1 MRRRQVKKPVLAR
14 ASFGRRARR
23 SGVARVARRE
33 TSTRPFVDGADDDG
47 RRRERTRETRARIDR
62 EARARE
68 RRSGREDARARA
80 PEIAHRTRIA
90 MRANATHAARARAF
104 SAYRFGTVEDVETL
118 PMYRRKDDHDNGK
131 YRASATTRAL
141 ARARR
146 AISRGERV
154 GWLGLLALI
163 FVGRTVFDGKENRVP
178 SAMGVMP
185 VMRRSVLE
193 RKTPAQVDG
202 VDELVVVPGHA
213 VYYGNNFLEAKDESN
228 WALEPHQL
236 LEGEAKAFMEH
247 MERGVREVA
256 KNPRAMLVFSGGKT
270 RREAGA
276 ISEASSYWQV
286 SRAFDWFGVDA
297 GVELRSFTEE
307 HARDSFENLLFSVC
321 RFFEL
326 TRKFPSKITVV
337 GFESKRDR
345 FQKLH
350 LRAIGYPESNFTY
363 IGTKAL
369 NEKEME
375 AGEVKVRE
383 AFARDPFGC
392 RGALAAKR
400 HDRDPFNEGA
410 PYSSQVKI
418 LSAFWLHI
426 DTCSQRLYNG
436 YFPWSPGMM
445 IK

>member
-1 MRRRQVKKPVLAR
+1 
-14 ASFGRRARR
+14 
-23 SGVARVARRE
+23 
-33 TSTRPFVDGADDDG
+33 
-47 RRRERTRETRARIDR
+47 
-62 EARARE
+62 
-68 RRSGREDARARA
+68 
-80 PEIAHRTRIA
+80 

-154 GWLGLLALI
+154 GWMGLLALI

-185 VMRRSVLE
+185 VMRRSVVE

-247 MERGVREVA
+247 MERGVRELA

-297 GVELRSFTEE
+297 GVEL
-307 HARDSFENLLFSVC
+307 
-321 RFFEL
+321 
-326 TRKFPSKITVV
+326 
-337 GFESKRDR
+337 
-345 FQKLH
+345 
-350 LRAIGYPESNFTY
+350 
-363 IGTKAL
+363 
-369 NEKEME
+369 
-375 AGEVKVRE
+375 
-383 AFARDPFGC
+383 
-392 RGALAAKR
+392 
-400 HDRDPFNEGA
+400 
-410 PYSSQVKI
+410 
-418 LSAFWLHI
+418 
-426 DTCSQRLYNG
+426 
-436 YFPWSPGMM
+436 
-445 IK
+445 

>member
-1 MRRRQVKKPVLAR
+1 
-14 ASFGRRARR
+14 
-23 SGVARVARRE
+23 
-33 TSTRPFVDGADDDG
+33 
-47 RRRERTRETRARIDR
+47 
-62 EARARE
+62 
-68 RRSGREDARARA
+68 
-80 PEIAHRTRIA
+80 

-146 AISRGERV
+146 AIGRGERV

-185 VMRRSVLE
+185 VMRRSVVE

-297 GVELRSFTEE
+297 
-307 HARDSFENLLFSVC
+307 
-321 RFFEL
+321 
-326 TRKFPSKITVV
+326 
-337 GFESKRDR
+337 
-345 FQKLH
+345 
-350 LRAIGYPESNFTY
+350 
-363 IGTKAL
+363 
-369 NEKEME
+369 
-375 AGEVKVRE
+375 
-383 AFARDPFGC
+383 
-392 RGALAAKR
+392 RG
-400 HDRDPFNEGA
+400 GA
-410 PYSSQVKI
+410 
-418 LSAFWLHI
+418 
-426 DTCSQRLYNG
+426 
-436 YFPWSPGMM
+436 
-445 IK
+445 

>member
-1 MRRRQVKKPVLAR
+1 MA
-14 ASFGRRARR
+14 RARR
-23 SGVARVARRE
+23 AAPRGARVI
-33 TSTRPFVDGADDDG
+33 STR
-47 RRRERTRETRARIDR
+47 RRRASSSSPSDDERGDGGARIDR
-62 EARARE
+62 RE
-68 RRSGREDARARA
+68 RAREDARTRGRAGARA
-80 PEIAHRTRIA
+80 RAISARARNA

-118 PMYRRKDDHDNGK
+118 PMYRSVRDDHDEENGK

-141 ARARR
+141 RRARL
-146 AISRGERV
+146 AIGQGERL
-154 GWLGLLALI
+154 GWLALLALI
-163 FVGRTVFDGKENRVP
+163 FVGRTVFDGKEYHVP
-178 SAMGVMP
+178 SVMRVMP
-185 VMRRSVLE
+185 VMRRSVVE
-193 RKTPAQVDG
+193 RKMLAQVAG

-213 VYYGNNFLEAKDESN
+213 VYYGSNFLEAKDESN

-256 KNPRAMLVFSGGKT
+256 KNPRALLIFSGGKT

-297 GVELRSFTEE
+297 GVEFRSFTEE
-307 HARDSFENLLFSVC
+307 HARDSFENLLFSLC

-337 GFESKRDR
+337 GFQSKSAR

-363 IGTKAL
+363 IGTPAL

-383 AFARDPFGC
+383 AFERDPFGC
-392 RGALAAKR
+392 RGELAAKR

-426 DTCSQRLYNG
+426 DTCSQRLYTG
-436 YFPWSPGMM
+436 PLPWSPGVMV
-445 IK
+445 K